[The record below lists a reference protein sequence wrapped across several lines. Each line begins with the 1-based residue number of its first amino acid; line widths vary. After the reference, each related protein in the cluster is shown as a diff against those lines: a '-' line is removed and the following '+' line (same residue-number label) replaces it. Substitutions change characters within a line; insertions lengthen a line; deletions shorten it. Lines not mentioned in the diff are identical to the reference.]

1 MTHATGTQRLALG
14 FKSMPPE
21 QRRRKTVSHD
31 RSELLGQQ
39 TAFCEKGRLDAPEAG
54 RNASASS
61 SHLEQNSFEAVP
73 KRPVSAMQE
82 GTGLSAHEKPL
93 CPAAEA
99 LSQATPAVEEEYQ
112 KFFLVEKDTFF
123 SYTPA
128 QPVYARQRSRSEPP
142 PSKTSAAPTMLEGR
156 PWQPRPPSLLGS

>member
-1 MTHATGTQRLALG
+1 MRQDAEAGLGLQEHAPRTAAQENG
-14 FKSMPPE
+14 
-21 QRRRKTVSHD
+21 HD

-39 TAFCEKGRLDAPEAG
+39 TASCEKGRLDAPEAG
-54 RNASASS
+54 RNAYASS

-82 GTGLSAHEKPL
+82 STGLSAHEKPL

-112 KFFLVEKDTFF
+112 KFFLVEKDVLQLHPRTAGVC
-123 SYTPA
+123 PA
-128 QPVYARQRSRSEPP
+128 ALAQ
-142 PSKTSAAPTMLEGR
+142 
-156 PWQPRPPSLLGS
+156 